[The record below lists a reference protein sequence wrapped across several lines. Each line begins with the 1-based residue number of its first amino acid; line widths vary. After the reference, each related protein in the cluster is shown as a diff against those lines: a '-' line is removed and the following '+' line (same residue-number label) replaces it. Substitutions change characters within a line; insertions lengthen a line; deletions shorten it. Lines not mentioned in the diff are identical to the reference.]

1 MLELAKDSGTN
12 PEILYY
18 LASKGT
24 PEIRRAVAA
33 NKSTPLQAAPLL
45 AEARENGAHKAIL
58 FAAGETASKIYES
71 IGFERIGD
79 YRVALFE
86 TPEKVPAQ

>member
-1 MLELAKDSGTN
+1 MCIRDSFVPLSERG
-12 PEILYY
+12 
-18 LASKGT
+18 KGYGRKVV
-24 PEIRRAVAA
+24 EG
-33 NKSTPLQAAPLL
+33 LL